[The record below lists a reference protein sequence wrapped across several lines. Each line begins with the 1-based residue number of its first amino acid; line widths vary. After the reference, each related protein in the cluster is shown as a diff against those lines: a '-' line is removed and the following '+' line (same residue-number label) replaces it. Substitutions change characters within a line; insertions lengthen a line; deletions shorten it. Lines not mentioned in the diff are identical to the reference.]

1 MMCTGDVRSR
11 DAHSK
16 LIPFSQ
22 SDYLQPAFARSC
34 GKKNAHP
41 RRGFS
46 LSSETV
52 VVVVG
57 VRDVRAA
64 WVTYNPY
71 AP

>member
-1 MMCTGDVRSR
+1 MMCTGDVRPR
-11 DAHSK
+11 DTHSK

-22 SDYLQPAFARSC
+22 SDYLQPAFSRTC

-64 WVTYNPY
+64 WVAYNPY

>member
-1 MMCTGDVRSR
+1 MCTGDVRPR
-11 DAHSK
+11 DTHSK
-16 LIPFSQ
+16 LILFSQ
-22 SDYLQPAFARSC
+22 SEYLQPAFSRTC

-64 WVTYNPY
+64 WVAYNPY